1 MRASSSSSSASSAQP
16 PQRATP
22 ESDAKMYASNTL
34 VIPPSRSQAVL
45 KKALE
50 FSKQASQAM
59 WKHILIVLGIMLYI
73 AFLVMATVFYHPSY
87 YACMARGGTLWS
99 LANAI
104 VHAIFMIFL
113 VFYMVRQFFEESGD
127 GSGGNGGSGS
137 SSGGLDA
144 DNSPLYTFIRGFDNI
159 LPYVLS
165 FCVTYLLI
173 SYGILFFRCRD
184 NPNCPGC
191 TPTQATVFNSLVITQ
206 VNRTTPQLKALME
219 FYTDYS
225 KSRIM
230 ISQCQNFYSNSYIT
244 AQTANP
250 ASCTRKPDTGAAGGT
265 GSDTVADP
273 DDENNAIPSIIA
285 AQPNVDPI
293 KYQNGAPLLSQFYV
307 MTSGRTCTVNHQYDS
322 YMSPAMIKIALAG
335 GARCLDFEV
344 TNYAYTEKSFPI
356 VTHSRN
362 RDNKNLQHNFVLFED
377 VLRTISNEWIEPH
390 QDSPFPADPLFIR
403 LVLDTALTQNSMDQ
417 MAYLLQYYFN
427 EQNGQ
432 YLLPDVF
439 NYKILEKS
447 NTGLGDYPLMFYC
460 DRITILV
467 YSPCKPVTDSFQKSM
482 LHELTN
488 ALCTTPASTQSKQG
502 MTAVYSTGDEEPF
515 KVFNWK
521 TINGWM
527 PKSGSSSG
535 SSGSSGIPA
544 ADQGTTTAELIQE
557 YNQLGLS
564 YVQTSFAPY
573 TPYVNLEPG
582 NGCSNAEFTGNDSD
596 TMTTLLMNKLTI
608 NNSPVPAFSAGC
620 QFIAMNFQDISEY
633 MKTYLSVFEQSSFIL
648 KPSNLWNTNKFA
660 PAPKPLTACS
670 PGEVSYVYPD
680 TSPGSDGTCYE
691 FCLSNSQIPNAGVP
705 VTATIQNKRGGS
717 IPSAQL
723 QKLDTSNSCIKMD
736 YTAVP
741 GGFLNASATVTD
753 TTTGKTNTVYGTG
766 YIKKTPPDA

>member
-1 MRASSSSSSASSAQP
+1 
-16 PQRATP
+16 
-22 ESDAKMYASNTL
+22 
-34 VIPPSRSQAVL
+34 
-45 KKALE
+45 
-50 FSKQASQAM
+50 M

-104 VHAIFMIFL
+104 VHAVFMIFL
-113 VFYMVRQFFEESGD
+113 VFYMVRQFFEDSGD
-127 GSGGNGGSGS
+127 GSGGGS
-137 SSGGLDA
+137 SRGGLDA

-165 FCVTYLLI
+165 FCVTYLII

-230 ISQCQNFYSNSYIT
+230 ISQCHNFYSNSYT
-244 AQTANP
+244 SAQKAN
-250 ASCTRKPDTGAAGGT
+250 STVCTGTPKADTGAAGGT
-265 GSDTVADP
+265 GSDTLADA
-273 DDENNAIPSIIA
+273 DHENNAISSIEVG
-285 AQPNVDPI
+285 QPNVDPI
-293 KYQNGAPLLSQFYV
+293 LYQNGAPLLSQFYV

-390 QDSPFPADPLFIR
+390 QDTPFPADPLFIR

-439 NYKILEKS
+439 NYQILEKS

-467 YSPCKPVTDSFQKSM
+467 YSPCPPVTATFQKSM
-482 LHELTN
+482 LNELTN

-502 MTAVYSTGDEEPF
+502 MTAVYGSGDEEPF

-527 PKSGSSSG
+527 PKSGSSSTG
-535 SSGSSGIPA
+535 SSGPSGSSGIPA

-573 TPYVNLEPG
+573 SPYVNLEPG
-582 NGCSNAEFTGNDSD
+582 NGCSNSTNADITANDSD

-608 NNSPVPAFSAGC
+608 NNSPVPAFGAGC

-648 KPSNLWNTNKFA
+648 KPSNLWNTNTFA
-660 PAPKPLTACS
+660 SAPKPLTACS
-670 PGEVSYVYPD
+670 PGEVSYIYRD
-680 TSPGSDGTCYE
+680 TSAGSNGTCYE
-691 FCLSNSQIPNAGVP
+691 FCLSNNQIPKAGDTV
-705 VTATIQNKRGGS
+705 TIQTKGGKS
-717 IPSAQL
+717 INVVNPLSHL
-723 QKLDTSNSCIKMD
+723 QKLDNNNSCIQTG